1 MFITMAEVR
10 EHALRDSAWI
20 VVYGHVYDC
29 TAYLKDYPGGVNII
43 LINAGA
49 DCTEEFDGDAIH
61 SDKAKALLAAYR
73 IGKLVAAGDGSD
85 SPDTH
90 FFC

>member
-1 MFITMAEVR
+1 MAEVR

-29 TAYLKDYPGGVNII
+29 TAYLKDYPGGVDII

-49 DCTEEFDGDAIH
+49 DCTEEFDVIH
-61 SDKAKALLAAYR
+61 SDMAKALLAAYR
-73 IGKLVAAGDGSD
+73 IGELVGAGDGSD
-85 SPDTH
+85 SPDTAVI
-90 FFC
+90 